1 MYTFLYIFTRKKTRS
16 SKLYINV
23 NWEDTQ
29 TRRLWMFQKCSTLED
44 TFLGEVNNPQLAQT
58 MNQKECGMLS
68 VLFNLLSLF
77 FFLVFW
83 VGDYFFSSSCAPRS
97 TRKNLKKKK
106 CFFFGFSVDKFF
118 GQFSGKKEIVFWIN
132 LLWQYIWLRLGCRY
146 CTVLTEASLLFWEI
160 FILKMVN
167 YFDLCRTSHTVS
179 TRFFRLWK
187 FHRVHPNNF
196 F

>member
-77 FFLVFW
+77 FFFGLLSRWLLFFVF
-83 VGDYFFSSSCAPRS
+83 VCPPF
-97 TRKNLKKKK
+97 NKKKFEK
-106 CFFFGFSVDKFF
+106 KNVFFFGFSVDKFF